1 MSDTEPSRTAPS
13 AAEYRAAIS
22 AAYSPGPSAAS
33 ATRLGASLRQLNR
46 AAVGSAAP
54 DDLLA
59 EIASEIDR
67 LTARLRPHARS
78 SRYDQALAIGGQG
91 SFINHPMIG
100 PANPCAPLIAMRVDD
115 DRLVG
120 EVTFGTPQEGP
131 PGCGYGGYL
140 AAGFDAILLMTAGVN
155 EMGGPTKAMAV
166 RYRRPTPLNV
176 PLRYLGEID
185 RVDERVVHVKG
196 RLVDEH
202 ETVYVEGTA
211 EVAHRASIGNQHRP
225 TRS

>member
-100 PANPCAPLIAMRVDD
+100 PANPCAPRIAMRVEDD
-115 DRLVG
+115 HLVG
-120 EVTFGTPQEGP
+120 AVTFATPQEGP

-140 AAGFDAILLMTAGVN
+140 AAGFDAILLLTAGINGV
-155 EMGGPTKAMAV
+155 GGATRSLAV
-166 RYRRPTPLNV
+166 RYRRPTPLHT
-176 PLRYLGEID
+176 PLSYIGHIAALE
-185 RVDERVVHVKG
+185 ERVVRVQG
-196 RLVDEH
+196 ALVDEAG
-202 ETVYVEGTA
+202 TVYVEGEA
-211 EVAHRASIGNQHRP
+211 EAARGVRLSRP
-225 TRS
+225 DFP